1 MKNDK
6 DIIKVF
12 YYYEEYEENGKS
24 LKIRRSKALNNYKI
38 YKVIATYGGNSKA
51 EYYVRA
57 FNYKQAKKRFT
68 YFFDWLKILK
78 VEETDLTEEYFN
90 ENLRILI

>member
-1 MKNDK
+1 MKHDK

-12 YYYEEYEENGKS
+12 HYYEENGKGS
-24 LKIRRSKALNNYKI
+24 KILKRKALNNYKI
-38 YKVIATYGGNSKA
+38 YKVIATYGGNSKS

-68 YFFDWLKILK
+68 SVFVWLKILK

>member
-1 MKNDK
+1 MKQDN
-6 DIIKVF
+6 IIKVL
-12 YYYEEYEENGKS
+12 YYYEEKENGAKVR
-24 LKIRRSKALNNYKI
+24 KFKALNNYKI
-38 YKVIATYGGNSKA
+38 YKVIATYGGNRKA

-90 ENLRILI
+90 ENLRTLI